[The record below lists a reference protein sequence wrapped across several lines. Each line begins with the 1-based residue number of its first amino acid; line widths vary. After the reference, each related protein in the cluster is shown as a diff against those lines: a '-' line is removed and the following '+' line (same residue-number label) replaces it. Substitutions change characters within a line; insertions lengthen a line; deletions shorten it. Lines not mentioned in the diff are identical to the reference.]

1 MRRLSRFAAT
11 LCLVAGVATLLTPG
25 TVRATP
31 PADRADPTMMRLL
44 QRELE
49 SLRSTLEETYEEVAR
64 LREKAAASEAARA
77 ELEARLAT
85 LEAERE
91 RLAQVEVELAKLD
104 ERLDDGGAS
113 DFVDFHGHLLIRP
126 EYVNNTLD
134 FADAEGD
141 EDMFYRQRIR
151 IGATIRP
158 LDWLR
163 MRADLQYATIWGTD
177 LATESGADS
186 RLGFYQAFLELEVP
200 WVPGLSLKAGRMELE
215 YGAGRLVAVDDFVL
229 SPRFFDGGV
238 VAYEYEPY
246 IRADLFGAVIRERST
261 PIGQDRNLFGLYLTT
276 EALEGFTFDLYAIY
290 MADGSPD
297 SKRDVV
303 TIGARAAGEPVEGLT
318 FDAEAAVQVGS
329 VGAPDGGTVDHLATG
344 YFVAIDY
351 EIPVWGRP
359 TLGAFFSSASGD
371 ANPND
376 DRSVD
381 FDPMFPDRHAYW
393 GRLDLFTWSNIIDV
407 GGRVRFHPLDDLRL
421 LAEVHYFQMVEAHG
435 RLSGLWGRQPADR
448 SVEPALG
455 VEVDLLVTYQ
465 IHRYIRLDLGYSL
478 FLPDTAFDDVLG
490 SSDRADWVYGQVRVD
505 L

>member
-177 LATESGADS
+177 LATESGAS
-186 RLGFYQAFLELEVP
+186 RNSLIVGAVREALQRRERRWPPGFFANDHLSAEELE
-200 WVPGLSLKAGRMELE
+200 ELC
-215 YGAGRLVAVDDFVL
+215 
-229 SPRFFDGGV
+229 
-238 VAYEYEPY
+238 
-246 IRADLFGAVIRERST
+246 
-261 PIGQDRNLFGLYLTT
+261 
-276 EALEGFTFDLYAIY
+276 
-290 MADGSPD
+290 
-297 SKRDVV
+297 
-303 TIGARAAGEPVEGLT
+303 AGEVELARTILDGRRSRT
-318 FDAEAAVQVGS
+318 
-329 VGAPDGGTVDHLATG
+329 APP
-344 YFVAIDY
+344 F
-351 EIPVWGRP
+351 
-359 TLGAFFSSASGD
+359 
-371 ANPND
+371 
-376 DRSVD
+376 
-381 FDPMFPDRHAYW
+381 
-393 GRLDLFTWSNIIDV
+393 
-407 GGRVRFHPLDDLRL
+407 
-421 LAEVHYFQMVEAHG
+421 
-435 RLSGLWGRQPADR
+435 
-448 SVEPALG
+448 
-455 VEVDLLVTYQ
+455 
-465 IHRYIRLDLGYSL
+465 
-478 FLPDTAFDDVLG
+478 
-490 SSDRADWVYGQVRVD
+490 
-505 L
+505 